1 MVHCYE
7 NNGFYIALDVNSGA
21 VHVVD
26 RVVYEMI
33 PLLED
38 GVKAGKKKEEL
49 YELVKEKK

>member
-26 RVVYEMI
+26 RVVYEII
-33 PLLED
+33 PLLEQD
-38 GVKAGKKKEEL
+38 VKKGKRKKNYTSL
-49 YELVKEKK
+49 